1 MRRFFTKCLNALG
14 LVNVPAYSGKMKF
27 GPLPA
32 DVLEDM
38 NKQRALVVELVSKH
52 FPGKNLARSTEDFA
66 ILQAIVDKQL
76 LTKRQ
81 TWELQALGVCF
92 GDALT
97 GHIPG
102 LNWCLVTDEYGT
114 DPTLRF
120 KDTTT
125 QFNAL
130 TMISKRVE
138 DGREVDLAHIAQWL
152 VDFIDKESSE
162 FGRAPTTS

>member
-1 MRRFFTKCLNALG
+1 MLKFITYCLNALG
-14 LVNVPAYSGKMKF
+14 LRSAHVYSGKMRF
-27 GPLPA
+27 GPIPA
-32 DVLEDM
+32 DVSNDM
-38 NKQRALVVELVSKH
+38 DRQRAVVAGLVSKH
-52 FPGKNLARSTEDFA
+52 FPGKHLAGNKEDFE

-76 LTKRQ
+76 LTKQQ

-92 GDALT
+92 GDALID
-97 GHIPG
+97 HIPG
-102 LNWCLVTDEYGT
+102 LNWSLVTDEYGT

-120 KDTTT
+120 KETTT

-138 DGREVDLAHIAQWL
+138 DGREVDLVHIAQWL

-162 FGRAPTTS
+162 FGQVK

>member
-1 MRRFFTKCLNALG
+1 MRNFIYSCLKALG
-14 LVNVPAYSGKMKF
+14 LASSPAYSGKMRF
-27 GPLPA
+27 GPIPA
-32 DVLEDM
+32 DVAKEMDR
-38 NKQRALVVELVSKH
+38 QRAVIAGLVSKH
-52 FPGKNLARSTEDFA
+52 FPGQHLARSKQDFA

-76 LTKRQ
+76 LTKQQ
-81 TWELQALGVCF
+81 TWEQQALGVCF

-97 GHIPG
+97 DHIPG
-102 LNWCLVTDEYGT
+102 LSWALVTDEYGT

-152 VDFIDKESSE
+152 VDFIHKESPE
-162 FGRAPTTS
+162 FGQAH

>member
-1 MRRFFTKCLNALG
+1 MRKFITYCLNILG
-14 LVNVPAYSGKMKF
+14 LGRAPAYSGKMKF
-27 GPLPA
+27 GPIPE
-32 DVLEDM
+32 DVSDDM
-38 NKQRALVVELVSKH
+38 GKQRAFVGTLVSKH
-52 FPGKNLARSTEDFA
+52 FPGRLLVKSNEDFA

-76 LTKRQ
+76 LTKQQ

-92 GDALT
+92 GDALID
-97 GHIPG
+97 HIPG
-102 LNWCLVTDEYGT
+102 LNWSLVTDEYGT

-120 KDTTT
+120 KETTT

-138 DGREVDLAHIAQWL
+138 DGREVDLAHMAQWL

-162 FGRAPTTS
+162 FGQVQ